1 MPDQNTRRP
10 FGVSETVRNIPSAMS
25 VEINDLVYR
34 MKRQGADVT
43 TLSLG
48 EAFFDQ
54 PMKPVSE
61 DAFLQGMHY
70 SDSQGIPL
78 LRQKI
83 ANHYQTHF
91 GADIDPETEII
102 VSAGSKP
109 ILFMSM
115 LTALDPGDEV
125 LILEPGWLSYPEQ
138 ARLAGATARH
148 VPYDADMEA
157 ILESIGPRTRMLI
170 ANNPNNPAGRLYTRD
185 EIQQLYDGCHAR
197 GVYLLVDESYSD
209 FPVGDPFPSLAA
221 IAPDREGALVVNSLS
236 KNLGVSGWRIGYLI
250 GSRDFVA
257 QLLKVNQH
265 LITCAPTLLAQY
277 CADNFEEMVAV
288 TSPQIEALGQKRD
301 RVTAMIETAGL
312 EAMAGTTTFYFFIS
326 IGDFPGTDIE
336 FAHKLLI
343 DDQIAVVPGSAYG
356 KSTDRFV
363 RISIGTESE
372 NRIGDALGAMHRQIA
387 NTGYDKEHY
396 KKAVAEL
403 TGNSPA

>member
-1 MPDQNTRRP
+1 MPDQKPPRP
-10 FGVSETVRNIPSAMS
+10 FGVSETVSNIPSAMS

-54 PMKPVSE
+54 PMKPISE
-61 DAFLQGMHY
+61 AGFLQGMHY

-78 LRQKI
+78 LREKI
-83 ANHYQTHF
+83 AAHYRTHY
-91 GADIDPETEII
+91 AAEIDPETEII

-138 ARLAGATARH
+138 ARLAGAIARH
-148 VPYDADMEA
+148 VPYDADIPA

-197 GVYLLVDESYSD
+197 GVYFLVDESYSD
-209 FPVGDPFPSLAA
+209 FPVGEPFPSLAA
-221 IAPDREGALVVNSLS
+221 IAPDRDGALIVNSLS

-250 GSRDFVA
+250 GSSEFVS

-277 CADNFEEMVAV
+277 CADNFEEMVA
-288 TSPQIEALGQKRD
+288 TTAPQIAALGAKRD
-301 RVTAMIETAGL
+301 RVATMIETAGL
-312 EAMAGTTTFYFFIS
+312 DVMSGTTTFYFFVS

-336 FAHKLLI
+336 FAHKILI

-356 KSTDRFV
+356 ESTARFV

-372 NRIGDALGAMHRQIA
+372 NRIGDALGAIHSQIS
-387 NTGYDKEHY
+387 GSDYDKGHY
-396 KKAVAEL
+396 RNAIAEL
-403 TGNSPA
+403 TGDSPA